1 MRQAANKMKNFNR
14 VLKEINKTL
23 TQLSIFENLVNSTIV
38 FLVSYL
44 IFSFFGFHFLYSL
57 VPTFT
62 YLVFYTYM
70 SMKRYNPSVIES
82 KYSPL
87 REKLRTAADNVKYDN
102 PIIDELEYEVTSEM
116 KNVGIS
122 LFINPKTI
130 SYKIFAATLLSF
142 LIIFSSTLNIKF
154 ESFSQNKFPDIFQ
167 KAKGAGNF
175 IATKLENSNDIYG
188 NDEIAKLGDNELSI
202 KIRPVDFKVSV
213 KEEGSLDK
221 KDFET
226 IFPQDVVVKESAA
239 FEENIAQEDQEL
251 VKNYFK
257 KLAS

>member
-1 MRQAANKMKNFNR
+1 MQMRQAANKMKNFNR

-62 YLVFYTYM
+62 YLVFYTYR
-70 SMKRYNPSVIES
+70 SMKRYNPSIVES

-87 REKLRTAADNVKYDN
+87 REKLRTAADNVKYNN
-102 PIIDELEYEVTSEM
+102 PVIDELEYEVTSEM

-154 ESFSQNKFPDIFQ
+154 
-167 KAKGAGNF
+167 
-175 IATKLENSNDIYG
+175 ENSNDIYG

-251 VKNYFK
+251 VKN
-257 KLAS
+257 